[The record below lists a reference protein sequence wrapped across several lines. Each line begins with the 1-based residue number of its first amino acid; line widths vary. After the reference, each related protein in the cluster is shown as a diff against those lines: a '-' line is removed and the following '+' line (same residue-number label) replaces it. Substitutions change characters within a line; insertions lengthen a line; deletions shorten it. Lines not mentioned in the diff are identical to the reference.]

1 MIMKKRDN
9 QTVLVCFILAL
20 LIASLLGCQ
29 NSGKTNKEKA
39 EANLPQQKDSIRE
52 GFLMTRKTFDGS
64 VSWQWLL
71 SDSLSAH
78 ATLEEMKEMA
88 TFHKNPIKRLIA
100 FRALLSR
107 YPHEAVDL
115 AISHIED
122 TTIIATSYAGCGG
135 EDRVSN
141 VRINMLHRDN
151 NEYQVSQEDYARVD
165 SALLY
170 SDNLLKFGYSYRL
183 YHDLPAKP
191 ENENRLREIYKQDC
205 WALVAL
211 AKFHREKEKQEII
224 RLLSQ
229 AGNKDPWDYRDTLR
243 ATLHAVAAWPDA
255 TFKPLVQRECQ
266 KILEQTDTIECCG
279 AAFRALIA
287 YHTKWSYDMAEKA
300 LARAKQDNNYYVLWH
315 FHEEYEDNPQPLFK
329 PLTQKYPW
337 E

>member
-1 MIMKKRDN
+1 
-9 QTVLVCFILAL
+9 
-20 LIASLLGCQ
+20 
-29 NSGKTNKEKA
+29 
-39 EANLPQQKDSIRE
+39 
-52 GFLMTRKTFDGS
+52 MTRKTFDGS

-141 VRINMLHRDN
+141 IRINMLHRDN

-170 SDNLLKFGYSYRL
+170 SDNLLKFGYSYRF

-205 WALVAL
+205 RALVAL

-315 FHEEYEDNPQPLFK
+315 FHEEYEDNLQPLFT

>member
-1 MIMKKRDN
+1 MIMRKRDN

-100 FRALLSR
+100 FRTLLTKDA
-107 YPHEAVDL
+107 HQAVNL
-115 AISHIED
+115 TISNIED
-122 TTIIATSYAGCGG
+122 TSIVKIFNVDCLD

-141 VRINMLHRDN
+141 VRICMLQYNRGH
-151 NEYQVSQEDYARVD
+151 YQITQDDSARVD
-165 SALLY
+165 SAALFSTNIPLY
-170 SDNLLKFGYSYRL
+170 DYSYRL
-183 YHDLPAKP
+183 YHHLPAKP
-191 ENENRLREIYKQDC
+191 IYENRLRQLYKQDM

-211 AKFHREKEKQEII
+211 AKFHREKERQEII

-229 AGNKDPWDYRDTLR
+229 ADYKDSWNYRDTLR
-243 ATLHAVAAWPDA
+243 AALHAAAAWPDA

-287 YHTKWSYDMAEKA
+287 YHTKWGYDMAEKA

>member
-1 MIMKKRDN
+1 MKRIH
-9 QTVLVCFILAL
+9 QTLLLVGLMAFLPHIL
-20 LIASLLGCQ
+20 SGCH
-29 NSGKTNKEKA
+29 NNTKTTEERTRANRTEQKSPVDLEDTFHRTREK
-39 EANLPQQKDSIRE
+39 
-52 GFLMTRKTFDGS
+52 MDGS
-64 VSWQWLL
+64 ISRQWLL
-71 SDSLSAH
+71 SDSLSEH
-78 ATLEEMKEMA
+78 ATIEELKELA
-88 TFHKNPIKRLIA
+88 ASHKDPIMRLIA
-100 FRALLSR
+100 FRALLSKDA
-107 YPHEAVDL
+107 HQAVNLTISNIDDT
-115 AISHIED
+115 AIVKIFNVD
-122 TTIIATSYAGCGG
+122 CLD

-141 VRINMLHRDN
+141 IRICMLQYNRGH
-151 NEYQVSQEDYARVD
+151 YQITQNDSARVD
-165 SALLY
+165 SAALFSTNIPLY
-170 SDNLLKFGYSYRL
+170 DYSYRL
-183 YHDLPAKP
+183 YHHLPAKP
-191 ENENRLREIYKQDC
+191 IYENRLRQLYKQDM

-211 AKFHREKEKQEII
+211 AKFHREKERQEII

-229 AGNKDPWDYRDTLR
+229 ADYKDSWNYRDTLR
-243 ATLHAVAAWPDA
+243 AALHAAAAWPDA